1 MFCISLLACVFLAES
16 LALPNAGKIMPARME
31 MMPITTSNST
41 SVKPRLAAA
50 VLDFFV
56 FVFMFRLLFEI
67 G

>member
-1 MFCISLLACVFLAES
+1 
-16 LALPNAGKIMPARME
+16 
-31 MMPITTSNST
+31 
-41 SVKPRLAAA
+41 VKPRLAAA